1 VHVSTKAA
9 ALAKA
14 KASQATLDSL
24 LQLGG
29 KGKEGECEEMEE
41 MEEESGGDV
50 KAAAGSASKGTAP
63 KASVSASAPP
73 MLFLQQ
79 VCVGG
84 WVGRWVGG
92 CVLISDAL
100 PSTGAVQGKGQDQEG
115 GDQL

>member
-1 VHVSTKAA
+1 MPPFAERGARATKAAHALTAQHVHVSTKAA

-84 WVGRWVGG
+84 
-92 CVLISDAL
+92 
-100 PSTGAVQGKGQDQEG
+100 
-115 GDQL
+115 